1 MAKNALHILVT
12 WSFCNLQMASLLNEF
27 LQAFSESQLYHDTA
41 ANDLGQTLWMNQNLI
56 LM

>member
-12 WSFCNLQMASLLNEF
+12 WSFCNLQMASLLDEF

-41 ANDLGQTLWMNQNLI
+41 ANYLGQTLWMNQNLI